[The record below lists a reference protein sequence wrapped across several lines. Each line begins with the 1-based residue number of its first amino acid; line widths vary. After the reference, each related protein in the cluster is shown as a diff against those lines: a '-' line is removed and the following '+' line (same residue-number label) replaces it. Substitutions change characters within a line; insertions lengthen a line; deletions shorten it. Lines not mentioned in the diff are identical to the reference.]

1 MRDDGCSYMYLA
13 CIYIMYVLCQ
23 CTTHYTWPNC
33 QNCDY
38 CIAGAL
44 VGVVSGLAVLLFI
57 SVTIN
62 ILAIIYKLRGKLTQ
76 CGGGGRDNVEQVD
89 KQVNQKLRTETVAMK
104 QNEAYEDHQLHS
116 YPKD

>member
-1 MRDDGCSYMYLA
+1 MGL
-13 CIYIMYVLCQ
+13 
-23 CTTHYTWPNC
+23 
-33 QNCDY
+33 
-38 CIAGAL
+38 
-44 VGVVSGLAVLLFI
+44 VSGLAVLLVI

-62 ILAIIYKLRGKLTQ
+62 ILGMIYKLRGKLTQ

-89 KQVNQKLRTETVAMK
+89 KQVNQKHHTETVAMK